1 MSDISRTTEPRQL
14 SVITM
19 LSYGIGEAA
28 GACKNI
34 AWGVLLLFYYQQ
46 VVGVEA
52 ALVGLA
58 IAMSVVVAYVHIL
71 VHLDHRFWKHLIT
84 HSGLC

>member
-1 MSDISRTTEPRQL
+1 
-14 SVITM
+14 M

-58 IAMSVVVAYVHIL
+58 IAMSVVVAYG
-71 VHLDHRFWKHLIT
+71 LIT
-84 HSGLC
+84 ASTSQRLRAYTTPAS